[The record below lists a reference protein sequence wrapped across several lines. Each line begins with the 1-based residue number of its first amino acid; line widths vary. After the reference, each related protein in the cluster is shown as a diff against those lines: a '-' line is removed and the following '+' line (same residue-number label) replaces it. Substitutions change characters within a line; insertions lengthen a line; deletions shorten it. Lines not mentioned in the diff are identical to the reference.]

1 MFPSHDTDPIIVSTT
16 NLRSA
21 VNYARISVAS
31 PFTLEVGQ
39 TYYIEV
45 KLPMTVP
52 TDIKVCLGTVWNWT
66 DPNRYDALLLGNTT
80 SVQSAMVTCGSN
92 ILYGLQIGL
101 QTTIPLANAMNGN
114 IEVRIGNSF
123 CP

>member
-1 MFPSHDTDPIIVSTT
+1 M
-16 NLRSA
+16 RSA
-21 VNYARISVAS
+21 VNYVRINIGS
-31 PFTLEVGQ
+31 PFEFVVGE

-52 TDIKVCLGTVWNWT
+52 TNIKVCLGTIWTWT

-80 SVQSAMVTCGSN
+80 SVQCDLITCGSN
-92 ILYGLQIGL
+92 TGYALEIGL
-101 QTTIPLANAMNGN
+101 QTTIPLASAMNGT
-114 IEVRIGNSF
+114 IEVRIGNSY